1 MNSPSLERNTQQLWA
16 NINSVYISSLA
27 GVPTPTSCLTF
38 QQFSTSSVPVTET
51 VWSNEVMESSWYQMG
66 PSSSHQPTLLIPS
79 PPLSVGGA
87 QCSVGWQ
94 QWYHLFVWEER
105 ELVSSYQYRPHKAL
119 NLLVINFK
127 HIHLVTSSSSSLRE
141 KEPGWLADVENEK
154 LT

>member
-27 GVPTPTSCLTF
+27 GVPTPTSCLTL

-51 VWSNEVMESSWYQMG
+51 VWSDEVMESSWYQMG

-79 PPLSVGGA
+79 PPFVCGWGSVLSRLAAVISFVCVGRKRT
-87 QCSVGWQ
+87 S
-94 QWYHLFVWEER
+94 
-105 ELVSSYQYRPHKAL
+105 SSYQYRPHKAL